1 MEGDYNMKHK
11 QFMPLN
17 LQLFAE
23 EGTQEKT
30 PDNAQETFNV
40 DGLSDEQL
48 AAIKEKFK
56 LKDDKDVDSIIKNKR
71 NRWQQDY
78 EAKIEQERNEAA
90 ELAKLSEKER
100 QQALIDK
107 EKKQL
112 EEERAAFN
120 RERLLVEKG
129 KQLREI
135 GVPDILANRIG
146 GDTAEE
152 ALEDVKA
159 FKQLWDKALES
170 AVNERLKSSV
180 DSPLSG
186 DSKNNKANPFAKET
200 LNLTEQGRL
209 FREDPEQARMLQALA
224 NK

>member
-1 MEGDYNMKHK
+1 MEGDYNMKRK

-23 EGTQEKT
+23 EGGEEQT
-30 PDNAQETFNV
+30 PDNVQETFNV
-40 DGLSDEQL
+40 DQLSDEQL

-90 ELAKLSEKER
+90 KLAKLSEKER

-112 EEERAAFN
+112 EEDRAAFN

-135 GVPDILANRIG
+135 GVPDILADRIG

-159 FKQLWDKALES
+159 FKQLWDKALET

-180 DSPLSG
+180 DSPLATSG
-186 DSKNNKANPFAKET
+186 TNAAIKVDTS
-200 LNLTEQGRL
+200 
-209 FREDPEQARMLQALA
+209 DYQALLKLKRENLDQY
-224 NK
+224 NKLMGK

>member
-1 MEGDYNMKHK
+1 MNSKLLV
-11 QFMPLN
+11 PLN

-23 EGTQEKT
+23 EVEEQSADNSTETETKQETTEKT
-30 PDNAQETFNV
+30 FTR
-40 DGLSDEQL
+40 SDIAKMI
-48 AAIKEKFK
+48 AAEKSK
-56 LKDDKDVDSIIKNKR
+56 
-71 NRWQQDY
+71 WQQDY

-129 KQLREI
+129 KRLQEI
-135 GVPDILANRIG
+135 GISSDLATRILGN
-146 GDTAEE
+146 TAEE
-152 ALEDVKA
+152 ALEDVKL
-159 FKQLWDKALES
+159 FKQQWDKALEA

-180 DSPLSG
+180 DSPLATLG
-186 DSKNNKANPFAKET
+186 ANVMPKVDT
-200 LNLTEQGRL
+200 S
-209 FREDPEQARMLQALA
+209 DYQALLKLKRE
-224 NK
+224 NPSQYDKLMGK

>member
-1 MEGDYNMKHK
+1 MEGEYNMKHK

-112 EEERAAFN
+112 EEERAAFH

-129 KQLREI
+129 NQLQEI
-135 GVPDILANRIG
+135 GIPNILADRIN

-180 DSPLSG
+180 DSPLAG
-186 DSKNNKANPFAKET
+186 DSKNNKVNPFARET

>member
-1 MEGDYNMKHK
+1 MKHK
-11 QFMPLN
+11 QFLPLN

-23 EGTQEKT
+23 EGTREQT
-30 PDNAQETFNV
+30 PDNVQEAFNV

-71 NRWQQDY
+71 NRWQKELEEVKNQ
-78 EAKIEQERNEAA
+78 A
-90 ELAKLSEKER
+90 ELMASLSEEKRQEFLEKQKED
-100 QQALIDK
+100 ALTKREK
-107 EKKQL
+107 EL
-112 EEERAAFN
+112 EEQINAFN
-120 RERLLVEKG
+120 RERLFVEKG
-129 KQLREI
+129 KQLQEKGI
-135 GVPDILANRIG
+135 PSVLANRIL

-152 ALEDVKA
+152 AIEDIEA
-159 FKQLWDKALES
+159 FSKEWSIALET

-186 DSKNNKANPFAKET
+186 DTKNTQTNPFAKET

-209 FREDPEQARMLQALA
+209 FREDPERARMLQALA

>member
-1 MEGDYNMKHK
+1 MKRK

-23 EGTQEKT
+23 EGGEEQT
-30 PDNAQETFNV
+30 PDNVQETFNV
-40 DGLSDEQL
+40 DQLSDEQL
-48 AAIKEKFK
+48 VAIKEKFK

-135 GVPDILANRIG
+135 GVPDILADRIG

-186 DSKNNKANPFAKET
+186 ESKNSKVNPFAKET

-209 FREDPEQARMLQALA
+209 FREDPEQARMLQVLA

>member
-1 MEGDYNMKHK
+1 MNSKLLV
-11 QFMPLN
+11 PLN
-17 LQLFAE
+17 LQLFSKEVE
-23 EGTQEKT
+23 EQRADNSTETETKQEPTEKT
-30 PDNAQETFNV
+30 FTR
-40 DGLSDEQL
+40 SDIAKIV
-48 AAIKEKFK
+48 AAE
-56 LKDDKDVDSIIKNKR
+56 KNK
-71 NRWQQDY
+71 WQQDY

-107 EKKQL
+107 EKKKL

-129 KQLREI
+129 NQLQEI
-135 GVPDILANRIG
+135 GIPNILADRIN

-180 DSPLSG
+180 DSPLAG
-186 DSKNNKANPFAKET
+186 DSKNNKVNPFARET

>member
-1 MEGDYNMKHK
+1 MKHK

-129 KQLREI
+129 NQLQEI
-135 GVPDILANRIG
+135 GIPNILADRIN

-180 DSPLSG
+180 DSPLATSG
-186 DSKNNKANPFAKET
+186 TNAAIKVDTS
-200 LNLTEQGRL
+200 
-209 FREDPEQARMLQALA
+209 DYQALLKLKRENLDQY
-224 NK
+224 NKLMGK